1 MTEAASTA
9 GPAAGAAAP
18 SRWLIRRER
27 RPAAPASLYCFAHAG
42 GSPGEYVRWSDD
54 LPEIAVWAVQLP
66 GRASRLSERPFTR
79 MQPLVEAIVGAV
91 NFRPPFALF
100 GHSLGGLVAFETAR
114 ALRELGQEP
123 SHLFLSSCPPPPL
136 AGTRSPIH
144 SLPDP
149 ALLAEIEQRW
159 GPLPARVRADPAFLA
174 IVLSY
179 HRADIE
185 LFETYRHVAGEPLDC
200 PLTVF
205 AGDAEPGIPDLAGW
219 GPHTTASFD
228 LRLFPGHHFYLRQ
241 QRADLLG
248 AVANAMSGDG
258 WPAGQPVTKTLA
270 SVFE

>member
-1 MTEAASTA
+1 MARTA
-9 GPAAGAAAP
+9 GIAADAAAGSP
-18 SRWLIRRER
+18 WLIRRAR
-27 RPAAPASLYCFAHAG
+27 RPDAPASLYCFAHAG

-54 LPEIAVWAVQLP
+54 LPGIAVWAVQLP

-79 MQPLVEAIVGAV
+79 MQPLVEAIVGEA

-114 ALRELGQEP
+114 ALRNLGEEP
-123 SHLFLSSCPPPPL
+123 SHLFLSSCPPPLP

-174 IVLSY
+174 TVLSY
-179 HRADIE
+179 HRADLE
-185 LFETYRHVAGEPLDC
+185 LFETYHHVPGEPLSC

-205 AGDAEPGIPDLAGW
+205 AGDAEQGVPALDGW
-219 GPHTTASFD
+219 RPHTTASFD
-228 LRLFPGHHFYLRQ
+228 LQLFPGHHFYLRQ
-241 QRADLLG
+241 QRAELLG
-248 AVANAMSGDG
+248 AIAKAMSG
-258 WPAGQPVTKTLA
+258 V
-270 SVFE
+270 SE